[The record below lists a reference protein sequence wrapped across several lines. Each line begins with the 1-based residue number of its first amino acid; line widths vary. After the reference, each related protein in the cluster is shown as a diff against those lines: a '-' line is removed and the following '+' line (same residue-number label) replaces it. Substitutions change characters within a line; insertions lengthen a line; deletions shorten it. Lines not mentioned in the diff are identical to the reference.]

1 MRRIAKKTRERVV
14 ELLRCAAEL
23 AVVEHPIGELF
34 GHAPAASKF
43 TGASASVRAF
53 AELAATNAMG
63 GSSAPDRD
71 TFIANVL
78 EAALRVELGEWP
90 PHTHER
96 RRRRG

>member
-1 MRRIAKKTRERVV
+1 MTRKQRAQVV

-43 TGASASVRAF
+43 TGATPSVRAF
-53 AELAATNAMG
+53 AELAAKDSMG

-78 EAALRVELGEWP
+78 EAALRVEMGLWP
-90 PHTHER
+90 
-96 RRRRG
+96 

>member
-1 MRRIAKKTRERVV
+1 MTKLGKRQRAQVV

-43 TGASASVRAF
+43 TGASPSVRAF
-53 AELAATNAMG
+53 AELAATDAMG

-78 EAALRVELGEWP
+78 EAALRVEMGLWP
-90 PHTHER
+90 
-96 RRRRG
+96 

>member
-1 MRRIAKKTRERVV
+1 MNRRDRAQVV
-14 ELLRCAAEL
+14 ELLRCTAEL

-43 TGASASVRAF
+43 TGASPSVRAF
-53 AELAATNAMG
+53 AEIAATDAMG

-71 TFIANVL
+71 TFIANLL

-90 PHTHER
+90 TR
-96 RRRRG
+96 RRR

>member
-1 MRRIAKKTRERVV
+1 MRLSKSQRAQVV

-23 AVVEHPIGELF
+23 AVVEHPFGELF

-90 PHTHER
+90 
-96 RRRRG
+96 

>member
-1 MRRIAKKTRERVV
+1 MTKRITKAQRAQVV

-23 AVVEHPIGELF
+23 AVVEHPMGELF
-34 GHAPAASKF
+34 GHAPVAAKF

-53 AELAATNAMG
+53 AELAAMNAMG

-78 EAALRVELGEWP
+78 EAAARVEEGSWL
-90 PHTHER
+90 
-96 RRRRG
+96 